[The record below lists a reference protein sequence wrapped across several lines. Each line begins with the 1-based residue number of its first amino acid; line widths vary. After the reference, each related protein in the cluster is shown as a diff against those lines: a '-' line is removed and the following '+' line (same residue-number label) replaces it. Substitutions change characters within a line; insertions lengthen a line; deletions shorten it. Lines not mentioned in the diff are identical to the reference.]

1 LKEVIVTADDFG
13 LSEAVNDAVD
23 RAHRDGILTTASL
36 MVAAPAA
43 ADAVRRARAMP
54 SLRTGLH
61 VVVVEGPALLPL
73 VQIPDLVRRGRDP
86 ERGPEAPYFP
96 ADQLALGFRY
106 AFNKPARRQLAAEI
120 RAQFAAF
127 AATGLPLDHVNAH
140 KHMHLHPTVGRLL
153 IEIGREYGL
162 TAMRI
167 PTEPE
172 DVLRRAGDSVGLGA
186 YALNAWTGQLRRR
199 ALRAGITVTDYCF
212 GIAWSGHMT
221 AARLARLAL
230 CLPDGV
236 SEIYTHPASRR
247 DSRLTALMPGYE
259 HEAELAALT
268 DQTVREAFAR
278 AGARLT
284 TFGDLVREAAT

>member
-1 LKEVIVTADDFG
+1 MKEVIVTADDFG
-13 LSEAVNDAVD
+13 LSEAVNDAVE
-23 RAHRDGILTTASL
+23 RAHRDGILTAASL

-54 SLRTGLH
+54 ALRTGLH
-61 VVVVEGPALLPL
+61 VVVVEGPSRLPL
-73 VQIPDLVRRGRDP
+73 EQIPDLVRPGRDP
-86 ERGPEAPYFP
+86 GKGPHFP

-106 AFNKPARRQLAAEI
+106 AFNPPARRQLAAEI

-167 PTEPE
+167 PAEPA
-172 DVLRRAGDSVGLGA
+172 DVLRRAGETVGLGA
-186 YALNAWTGQLRRR
+186 RALNAWTGQLRRR
-199 ALRAGITVTDYCF
+199 ARRAGITVTDHCF

-247 DSRLTALMPGYE
+247 DSRLCALMPDYE

-268 DQTVREAFAR
+268 DQTVRAAFATS
-278 AGARLT
+278 GARLT
-284 TFGDLVREAAT
+284 TFSDLVREGAT